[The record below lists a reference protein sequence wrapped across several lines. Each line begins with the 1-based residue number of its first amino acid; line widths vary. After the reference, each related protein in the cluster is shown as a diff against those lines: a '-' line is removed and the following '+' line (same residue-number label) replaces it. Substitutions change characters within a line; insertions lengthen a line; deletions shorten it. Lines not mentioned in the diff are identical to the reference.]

1 VLVEQGYESA
11 KLVGL
16 SILGNLKRE
25 LGALEKVAAWLQ
37 VRVTINTVEG
47 FTRTADVADGF
58 SDLILA

>member
-1 VLVEQGYESA
+1 MLVEQGYESA

-37 VRVTINTVEG
+37 VRVMINTVEG
-47 FTRTADVADGF
+47 LLGQLMWLMAF
-58 SDLILA
+58 LI